1 MNLSLRS
8 PHRRYN
14 PLLDE
19 WVLCSPHRL
28 QRPWQ
33 GQVEDTP
40 PETRP
45 AYDPS
50 CYLCPGNIRA
60 NGQQNPAYTHT
71 FAFDN
76 DFPALLPRAT
86 WRPSTTAVCWSPSR
100 PTGRCRVICFSP
112 RHDLTLAEMAAG
124 AIRPVV
130 DAWAEEVTTLGA
142 QPQIR
147 YVQVFENKGAM
158 MGCSNPHPHCQV
170 WATGHVPVH
179 PGPQARDAARLLREP
194 RPRPARRLPR
204 AKELAAGERIVFRN
218 EHWVALVPFWAVWPF
233 ETMLVPVRR
242 VADLPALTPEER
254 DALADALRRVSV
266 RYDNLFRTSFPY
278 SMGFH
283 ARPTD
288 GDEHPYWRLHAV
300 FYPPLLRSATVRKF
314 LVGYE
319 LTAEPQRD
327 LTAEDAAARLRAQ
340 GEVHYR
346 RRASDDPDDRAHGID
361 PLLLRRARERFAE
374 RFGAPAPR
382 VAVAPGRVN
391 LIGEHTDYNDGFVLP
406 MAIGSAAVVVFRPR
420 DDRVLR
426 GYSVAFDEESE
437 LRLDALAAPGGS
449 DWMSYVAGVAWAFAS
464 EGLPTSGLDVVVDGD
479 VPIGAGPVVLG
490 GARAGDRPRARRGR
504 RRRPGTRCAWRGSAR
519 RRRTATSA

>member
-1 MNLSLRS
+1 MTLSLRS

-28 QRPWQ
+28 LRPWQ
-33 GQVEDTP
+33 GQLEDTP
-40 PETRP
+40 PEARP

-50 CYLCPGNIRA
+50 CYLCPGNTRA

-76 DFPALLPRAT
+76 DFASLLPSSDVPPIDDDGLLVAE
-86 WRPSTTAVCWSPSR
+86 PAI
-100 PTGRCRVICFSP
+100 GRCRVICFAP
-112 RHDLTLAEMAAG
+112 RHDLTLAEMNAAE
-124 AIRPVV
+124 IRPVI
-130 DAWAEEVTTLGA
+130 DTWAEEVRTLGA
-142 QPQIR
+142 DPQIR

-170 WATGHVPVH
+170 WATSEVPM
-179 PGPQARDAARLLREP
+179 L
-194 RPRPARRLPR
+194 PARKLTSQRVWFEKHGRDLVGDYLE
-204 AKELAAGERIVFRN
+204 KELAAGERIVFRN

-242 VADLPALTPEER
+242 VADLPSLTSQER
-254 DALADALRRVSV
+254 DALADALRRMSV

-288 GDEHPYWRLHAV
+288 GEEHPYWRLHAV
-300 FYPPLLRSATVRKF
+300 YFPPLLRSATVRKF

-340 GEVHYR
+340 AEVHYR
-346 RRASDDPDDRAHGID
+346 RTI
-361 PLLLRRARERFAE
+361 ER
-374 RFGAPAPR
+374 
-382 VAVAPGRVN
+382 
-391 LIGEHTDYNDGFVLP
+391 
-406 MAIGSAAVVVFRPR
+406 
-420 DDRVLR
+420 
-426 GYSVAFDEESE
+426 
-437 LRLDALAAPGGS
+437 
-449 DWMSYVAGVAWAFAS
+449 
-464 EGLPTSGLDVVVDGD
+464 
-479 VPIGAGPVVLG
+479 
-490 GARAGDRPRARRGR
+490 
-504 RRRPGTRCAWRGSAR
+504 
-519 RRRTATSA
+519 